1 MPVAIVTGASRDRGI
16 GRGIVLALAERGFDV
31 AVNDAAHD
39 EAGARRVAEV
49 EALGRRATYVRAD
62 VSQSDENER
71 LVAETVERLGRLDV
85 FVANAGVA
93 RWQMLVD
100 VSPDDWDLVMGVN
113 LHGAFYGCLAAASQM
128 RRQGNGGSIV
138 VTSSVNAV
146 MPFSTLGLYGA
157 SKHAVG
163 LLVGVM
169 AREWGEDGIA
179 VNHVGPGWVDS
190 NINDASPDFDSE
202 VKRAAV
208 RATIPFRHRPTE
220 PREIGEAVAYL
231 VTSGIVTGAYIR
243 VDGGLVI
250 GKY

>member
-1 MPVAIVTGASRDRGI
+1 LPVAIVTGAAQGRGI

-31 AVNDAAHD
+31 AVNDVAHD
-39 EAGARRVAEV
+39 DEAVNRVAEV
-49 EALGRRATYVRAD
+49 EALGRRSMFVRAD
-62 VSQSDENER
+62 VSQPEENER
-71 LVAETVERLGRLDV
+71 LVAETVERLGRIDV

-93 RWQMLVD
+93 RWQTLGEVT
-100 VSPDDWDLVMGVN
+100 PDDWDFVMGVN
-113 LHGAFYGCLAAASQM
+113 LHGAFFGCRAAASQM

-146 MPFSTLGLYGA
+146 MPFTPLGLYGA

-190 NINDASPDFDSE
+190 SINDASPDFDSE
-202 VKRAAV
+202 EKRAAA

-231 VTSGIVTGAYIR
+231 VSSGIVTGAYIR

>member
-1 MPVAIVTGASRDRGI
+1 MPVAIVTGAARDRGI

-39 EAGARRVAEV
+39 EEAARRVAEV
-49 EALGRRATYVRAD
+49 EALGRRAIYVRAD
-62 VSQSDENER
+62 VSRPDENER

-100 VSPDDWDLVMGVN
+100 VTPDDWDLVMGVN
-113 LHGAFYGCLAAASQM
+113 LHGAFYGCRAAASEM
-128 RRQGNGGSIV
+128 RRQGDGGNIV

-146 MPFSTLGLYGA
+146 MPFSPLGLYGA

-169 AREWGEDGIA
+169 AREWGEVPAYRRSLAETLGEQRGAAFIADIERRAGELHDGA
-179 VNHVGPGWVDS
+179 RRLFANWLDL
-190 NINDASPDFDSE
+190 A
-202 VKRAAV
+202 
-208 RATIPFRHRPTE
+208 
-220 PREIGEAVAYL
+220 
-231 VTSGIVTGAYIR
+231 R
-243 VDGGLVI
+243 V
-250 GKY
+250 